1 MKAMKV
7 TACVKA
13 HKANEFYVKRIRG
26 GYFAV
31 IDGYDKSAASLEISE
46 ADAVRVAAELNEM
59 RNKRVN
65 N

>member
-1 MKAMKV
+1 MKV
-7 TACVKA
+7 TAYINE

-26 GYFAV
+26 GYYAV

-46 ADAVRVAAELNEM
+46 ADAVRVAAELNAM
-59 RNKRVN
+59 RNKRMN

>member
-1 MKAMKV
+1 MKV
-7 TACVKA
+7 TAYIKE
-13 HKANEFYVKRIRG
+13 HEANEFYVKRIRG

-59 RNKRVN
+59 RNKRMN

>member
-1 MKAMKV
+1 MKV
-7 TACVKA
+7 TAYIKE

-26 GYFAV
+26 GYYAV

-46 ADAVRVAAELNEM
+46 ADAVRVAAELNAM
-59 RNKRVN
+59 RNKRMN

>member
-1 MKAMKV
+1 MKV
-7 TACVKA
+7 TAYLKE
-13 HKANEFYVKRIRG
+13 HKASEFYVKRIRG

-31 IDGYDKSAASLEISE
+31 IDGYDKSAASLEITE

-59 RNKRVN
+59 RNKRMN